1 MKQLVKVV
9 IFSTVTMFTACVDQN
24 SLSRITEERVME
36 HENIIDISQVP
47 LQTYEEY
54 VQAKKFMLEKY
65 IMQNKYKHYFN
76 SDDSTSG
83 VAYLKDNTKI
93 AYSFSKEYISEGIL
107 NRKYPF
113 VEVVKIYYPDTKILH
128 TEANS
133 LNGLIIGKEISYN
146 KQGEISKII
155 DNDAEYKRKGINY
168 KKILEWADKEK
179 IIDLKEAK
187 MLQGNSFIL
196 SLQKFEEFWNKK
208 WGSNNEEFGKKN
220 NLTKEEQLKFFKHKN
235 YWIFNIDYLEGY
247 QKHYLFGAD
256 GKFIMNLGRS
266 EKLR

>member
-1 MKQLVKVV
+1 MRQLVKVV
-9 IFSTVTMFTACVDQN
+9 FFSTVTMFTACVDQN
-24 SLSRITEERVME
+24 SLSRTTEERVME
-36 HENIIDISQVP
+36 HENIIDISQMP

-54 VQAKKFMLEKY
+54 IKAKKFMLEKY
-65 IMQNKYKHYFN
+65 IMQDKYKHYFN
-76 SDDSTSG
+76 SDDSTFG
-83 VAYLKDNTKI
+83 VSYLKDNTKI
-93 AYSFSKEYISEGIL
+93 NFYHDNKYITETIS
-107 NRKYPF
+107 NKKYPF
-113 VEVVKIYYPDTKILH
+113 VEVSKGYFLDTKSIQEYHVTLSNLSINKTIYYNNL
-128 TEANS
+128 
-133 LNGLIIGKEISYN
+133 G
-146 KQGEISKII
+146 KII
-155 DNDAEYKRKGINY
+155 ESYDNDAEYRRKGINY

-196 SLQKFEEFWNKK
+196 SLEKFEEFWNKK

-220 NLTKEEQLKFFKHKN
+220 NLTKEEQSKFFKHKN
-235 YWIFNIDYLEGY
+235 YWIFDIDYLEGY